1 MSKVNIEEIL
11 FTPADASEAL
21 ETIARLE
28 EDRRGSIPARLMYDD
43 PHQPPHWWH
52 VRHMLNLTLLART
65 VAAQEGTA
73 PAPGNPP
80 QMSFVEDPVTN
91 GAALLRLKAK
101 LKEWKDGTE
110 SIPPAILPTYEGQVW
125 VDIDRL
131 NYRFDRPEPHPDPE
145 FHREDRW
152 RMVSSLN
159 KLLEEIHPTEETIHG
174 PRCHI
179 CYDESDL
186 NIRVAP
192 DYYFAKD
199 VPSPGILATGL
210 YLTWAVGKPPD
221 FSLEMATPAKARE
234 DLTDK
239 RKLYQ
244 ELGIAEYWRLDPT
257 GGDLY
262 GAPIAGDRLN
272 GDVYEPIPLH
282 RLEKGNVWGRSEA
295 TGIELFWMNETFVYL
310 RPDTGK

>member
-11 FTPADASEAL
+11 FIPADAAEAL

-28 EDRRGSIPARLMYDD
+28 EDQRGSIPTRLMYDD

-73 PAPGNPP
+73 PTPGNPP

-101 LKEWKDGTE
+101 LKEWRDGTE
-110 SIPPAILPTYEGQVW
+110 PIPPAILPTYEGQVW

-152 RMVSSLN
+152 RMASSLS

-179 CYDESDL
+179 CYDASDL
-186 NIRVAP
+186 NIRAEP

-199 VPSPGILATGL
+199 VPGPGILATGL

-221 FSLEMATPAKARE
+221 FVLEMASPAKARE
-234 DLTDK
+234 DLTVK
-239 RKLYQ
+239 RKLYR
-244 ELGIAEYWRLDPT
+244 ELGIAK
-257 GGDLY
+257 
-262 GAPIAGDRLN
+262 
-272 GDVYEPIPLH
+272 
-282 RLEKGNVWGRSEA
+282 RLESGNTGAWTPPEA
-295 TGIELFWMNETFVYL
+295 TCTALPWPG
-310 RPDTGK
+310 TG